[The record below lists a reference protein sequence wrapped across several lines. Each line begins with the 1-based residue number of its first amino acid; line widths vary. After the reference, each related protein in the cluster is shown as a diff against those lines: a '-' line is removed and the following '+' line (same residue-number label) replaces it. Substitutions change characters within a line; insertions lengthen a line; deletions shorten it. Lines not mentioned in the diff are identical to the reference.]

1 MADSLSVAVKI
12 TGDATNLEK
21 SIDDATRAIENQS
34 KKAVKALKDQRD
46 AYGVLRDEQG
56 RIVEGLS
63 KWQRALGYYVDE
75 LGTVR
80 TANDRFVDGLTTV
93 QKKIGLE
100 VDSLGNIYNKT
111 GEIVG
116 NTGKQVRDFA
126 AAEGVASDAT
136 ADLKTALEA
145 AINNALGENVEKLQR
160 DVLSMS
166 GAFQKVKGGFDALFG
181 SSSGISK
188 AVDNIGK
195 LSQSIIGFKQAG
207 ESIQQALAT
216 VKQFAATLQNVGTTG
231 ATAAGAASKGIA
243 GIGTAATGAG
253 ASIAGLASSFAG
265 LATGVGLAIAAAT
278 ILDKLMK
285 KIGGEVVFDPEKQ
298 KAIEDYSNQFK
309 TLETRARAAGKEI
322 RNLSDALAVGAL
334 NTGVG
339 GTELD
344 QLLADYKK
352 TLQTGISTASR
363 AEIEQETQLLGDTL
377 TEASIRLFGTEK
389 DDIARERA
397 AVFAA
402 INARVREVT
411 EKQKSESDKLLEQ
424 IHDLQH
430 VVGMV
435 DDAEQAAQL
444 KATIAQL
451 MDAYDQAKAKEE
463 EAARLETRRAAG
475 LDKYLKAQD
484 AAEVSLDNARAKFAE
499 WFSMAQNGQITFQ
512 EYQQAASAAA
522 DDLRASVASQV
533 GADFSNVQK
542 KTVEAYNALY
552 KAVMAGVVSQ
562 EEAQKAWSDFQR
574 RAAESIAS
582 KFGLTLD
589 DDSANDSIEALESEI
604 KKQLEAG
611 AISLKDADA
620 LREAYRKR
628 QEAEQKE
635 AAEQAKARLDAL
647 KRATGVDQ
655 DTSSATGLAKSFE
668 EKQKKWN
675 DALAAGEVTQE
686 QYNAALKQIADQTRA
701 AFENQVADDDAKAK
715 AEREYTNRLKELA
728 DLQKQGVIDE
738 KQRQDAE
745 KKARE
750 KRDAAIK
757 GDKQIDPA
765 AANALDALRRQ
776 ANDLDRQKTWQEE
789 LKETLDKV
797 REAHKKG
804 LITQAEMHEAE
815 ANYAKIKRQRTKQ
828 EEADARRAARDAA
841 RSELGID
848 SIMESMKSPL
858 QKFNET
864 IAKLNDA
871 AGFLSMDEYAAVYQK
886 AIKDFQ
892 DASETQVETASSEK
906 GERAK
911 AGASITA
918 GSDTFY
924 KAMIESLSPGNYE
937 ATMRDTTKRIYDAS
951 VQGNTIAADGNLLLA
966 QIAQSVQGGG
976 FNNFG
981 VFGG

>member
-1 MADSLSVAVKI
+1 MTDSLSVAVKI

-231 ATAAGAASKGIA
+231 ATAATAASKGIA

-278 ILDKLMK
+278 LLDKLMK

-309 TLETRARAAGKEI
+309 TLESRARAAGKEI

-334 NTGVG
+334 NTGG

-402 INARVREVT
+402 INARVKEAT
-411 EKQKSESDKLLEQ
+411 EKAKSESDQINEL
-424 IHDLQH
+424 IHDLEYA
-430 VVGMV
+430 VNMT
-435 DDAEQAAQL
+435 DDAEQKNQL
-444 KATIAQL
+444 RETMGQLSKAYRET
-451 MDAYDQAKAKEE
+451 KAKEE
-463 EAARLETRRAAG
+463 ESARLEVRRAAG

-589 DDSANDSIEALESEI
+589 DDSASQSIEALETEI

-655 DTSSATGLAKSFE
+655 ETSSATGLARQFE

-686 QYNAALKQIADQTRA
+686 QYNDALKQIADQTRK

-715 AEREYTNRLKELA
+715 AERDYTNRLKELA

-765 AANALDALRRQ
+765 SANALDALRRQ

-815 ANYAKIKRQRTKQ
+815 AAYSKIKRQRTKQ

-848 SIMESMKSPL
+848 SIMDSMKSPL

-918 GSDTFY
+918 GSDSFY

>member
-1 MADSLSVAVKI
+1 MADSLSVAVKV
-12 TGDATNLEK
+12 TGDASNLEK
-21 SIDDATRAIENQS
+21 SINDATSAIEKQS

-100 VDSLGNIYNKT
+100 VDALGNIYNKT

-116 NTGKQVRDFA
+116 NTGKQVKDFA
-126 AAEGVASDAT
+126 SAEAEATSASN
-136 ADLKTALEA
+136 DLKAALEN

-181 SSSGISK
+181 SSSAISK
-188 AVDNIGK
+188 TVDNIGK

-216 VKQFAATLQNVGTTG
+216 VKQFAASLQTLGNNG
-231 ATAAGAASKGIA
+231 ADAGAKASKGVGSIGAAAAAA
-243 GIGTAATGAG
+243 GTGV
-253 ASIAGLASSFAG
+253 AGLTASFAG
-265 LATGVGLAIAAAT
+265 LATGIGVAIAVAT

-285 KIGGEVVFDPEKQ
+285 KLGGEVVFDPEKQ
-298 KAIEDYSNQFK
+298 RAIESYVEQFK
-309 TLETRARAAGKEI
+309 KLESTARAAGKEI
-322 RNLSDALAVGAL
+322 KTVSETLAVGAL
-334 NTGVG
+334 STKGS

-344 QLLADYKK
+344 QLLGDWKK
-352 TLQTGISTASR
+352 TVQTGISTASR
-363 AEIEQETQLLGDTL
+363 AEIEQEWQLLGDTL

-402 INARVREVT
+402 INARVKEVT
-411 EKQKSESDKLLEQ
+411 EKQKTESDKLLEQ
-424 IHDLQH
+424 IHDLDH

-435 DDAEQAAQL
+435 DDVEQKTQL
-444 KATIAQL
+444 QETIRELYKA
-451 MDAYDQAKAKEE
+451 YNQAKAKEE
-463 EAARLETRRAAG
+463 EATRLEVRRAAG

-655 DTSSATGLAKSFE
+655 DTSSATGLARQFE

-686 QYNAALKQIADQTRA
+686 QYNDALKQIADQTRA
-701 AFENQVADDDAKAK
+701 AFENQVADDDAKGK

-757 GDKQIDPA
+757 VDKQIDPA
-765 AANALDALRRQ
+765 AANALDALR
-776 ANDLDRQKTWQEE
+776 
-789 LKETLDKV
+789 
-797 REAHKKG
+797 
-804 LITQAEMHEAE
+804 
-815 ANYAKIKRQRTKQ
+815 
-828 EEADARRAARDAA
+828 
-841 RSELGID
+841 
-848 SIMESMKSPL
+848 
-858 QKFNET
+858 
-864 IAKLNDA
+864 
-871 AGFLSMDEYAAVYQK
+871 
-886 AIKDFQ
+886 
-892 DASETQVETASSEK
+892 
-906 GERAK
+906 
-911 AGASITA
+911 
-918 GSDTFY
+918 
-924 KAMIESLSPGNYE
+924 
-937 ATMRDTTKRIYDAS
+937 
-951 VQGNTIAADGNLLLA
+951 
-966 QIAQSVQGGG
+966 
-976 FNNFG
+976 
-981 VFGG
+981 